1 MSYCM
6 NFYLNWHR
14 NYTWSKLKV
23 CFLLSKYQ
31 SSSYD
36 HVQFLCQLRQKFIQQ
51 LILKLLSIVK
61 RDAKGQRMLAFLR
74 SKTALCKWDIQY
86 IKPALSEQKFSA
98 LYYTLVQPLWKI
110 FPHFFP
116 VLSVFGLLSF
126 TKTTKQ
132 PLKEKN
138 ELTKCMSNVG
148 KCIVL
153 HLTQLRNFA
162 RGRLE

>member
-14 NYTWSKLKV
+14 NCTWSKLKV

-74 SKTALCKWDIQY
+74 SKTALCKRAIQY

-98 LYYTLVQPLWKI
+98 LQNSISRQPCGSSLFTAELWPQSWSDDIYTLTR
-110 FPHFFP
+110 
-116 VLSVFGLLSF
+116 LSPS
-126 TKTTKQ
+126 KPARQ
-132 PLKEKN
+132 SE
-138 ELTKCMSNVG
+138 
-148 KCIVL
+148 
-153 HLTQLRNFA
+153 RNWQQQ
-162 RGRLE
+162 

>member
-36 HVQFLCQLRQKFIQQ
+36 HVQFLCQLRQKFIQY

-61 RDAKGQRMLAFLR
+61 RDAKGQRMLAFLCG
-74 SKTALCKWDIQY
+74 KTALSIWANQY
-86 IKPALSEQKFSA
+86 IKWALFNFNLTG
-98 LYYTLVQPLWKI
+98 LYYQY
-110 FPHFFP
+110 
-116 VLSVFGLLSF
+116 
-126 TKTTKQ
+126 
-132 PLKEKN
+132 
-138 ELTKCMSNVG
+138 LTKAKIS
-148 KCIVL
+148 IFSL
-153 HLTQLRNFA
+153 RLLTLIEQALFIPRNPVNNA
-162 RGRLE
+162 T